1 VNKERAAAGKFSSS
15 GERGDGEMTRQ
26 GGSEDPE
33 PSRLSDPQMWD
44 LMAAWWDQKQGEE
57 GDLWHR
63 LLIEPT
69 FERVIGDVGGLRIL
83 EIACGNGR
91 LARRMARRGAAV
103 TAVDAS
109 EGMLLHARQREA
121 EDPTGTEYHLADA
134 AGLGPLADGSFD
146 LVVAGMA
153 LMDIADAR
161 GALLEAGRAL
171 RVGGR
176 LVASLIHPCFD
187 TGEENSCW
195 VAERYAY
202 ETRVFRKVGRYR
214 ELFEHSAAWRVG
226 EREDPQAVMETPYY
240 HRPLSWYFRAL
251 KAAGLAVTALEEP
264 EPTEEFVAE
273 SSQGAYLREVPLHCV
288 IEARKLGT

>member
-1 VNKERAAAGKFSSS
+1 
-15 GERGDGEMTRQ
+15 MTQQ
-26 GGSEDPE
+26 GGPEDPGL
-33 PSRLSDPQMWD
+33 SRLPDPQIWD
-44 LMAAWWDQKQGEE
+44 RMAAWWDRKQGEE
-57 GDLWHR
+57 GDTWHR
-63 LLIEPT
+63 LLIEPA
-69 FERVIGDVGGLRIL
+69 FERVIGDVGGLRVL

-91 LARRMARRGAAV
+91 LARRMARNGAKV

-109 EGMLLHARQREA
+109 EGMILHARKREVA
-121 EDPTGTEYHLADA
+121 DPTGTEYHLADA
-134 AGLGPLADGSFD
+134 AGLGTLADGSFD

-195 VAERYAY
+195 VVERYAY
-202 ETRVFRKVGRYR
+202 EMRVFRKVGRYR

-226 EREDPQAVMETPYY
+226 GREDPQARMETPYY
-240 HRPLSWYFRAL
+240 HHPLSWYFRAL
-251 KAAGLAVTALEEP
+251 KAADLAVTAFEEP
-264 EPTEEFVAE
+264 EPTEKFIEE
-273 SSQGAYLREVPLHCV
+273 SPQGAYLREVPLHCV
-288 IEARKLGT
+288 IEAHKVETS

>member
-1 VNKERAAAGKFSSS
+1 
-15 GERGDGEMTRQ
+15 MTRR
-26 GGSEDPE
+26 GGCEDPD
-33 PSRLSDPQMWD
+33 SGRLSDPQMWD
-44 LMAAWWDQKQGEE
+44 RMAAWWDRKQGEE
-57 GDLWHR
+57 GDTWHR
-63 LLIEPT
+63 LLIEPA
-69 FERVIGDVGGLRIL
+69 FERVIGDVGGLRVL

-91 LARRMARRGAAV
+91 LARRMARHGAKV

-109 EGMLLHARQREA
+109 EGMVLRARKREA

-134 AGLGPLADGSFD
+134 AGLGTLADGSFD

-153 LMDIADAR
+153 LMDIADAQ

-176 LVASLIHPCFD
+176 LAASMIHPCFD
-187 TGEENSCW
+187 TGEKNSCW

-214 ELFEHSAAWRVG
+214 KPFEHSAAWRVG
-226 EREDPQAVMETPYY
+226 GREDPRAVMETPYY

-264 EPTEEFVAE
+264 EPTGEFVKE

-288 IEARKLGT
+288 IEAYKLGT

>member
-1 VNKERAAAGKFSSS
+1 MAH
-15 GERGDGEMTRQ
+15 Q
-26 GGSEDPE
+26 GRPKDPE
-33 PSRLSDPQMWD
+33 PRHRSDPEMWNQ
-44 LMAAWWDQKQGEE
+44 MAAWWDEKQGEE

-63 LLIEPT
+63 FLIEPA
-69 FERVIGDVGGLRIL
+69 FERVTGDVGGLRVL
-83 EIACGNGR
+83 EVACGNGR
-91 LARRMARRGAAV
+91 LARRMARRGASV

-109 EGMLLHARQREA
+109 EEMILHARQREA
-121 EDPTGTEYHLADA
+121 ENPTGTEYRIADA
-134 AGLGPLADGSFD
+134 ARLGSLADGSFD

-153 LMDIADAR
+153 LMDIADAE

-171 RVGGR
+171 RDGGR
-176 LVASLIHPCFD
+176 LVASMIHPCFD

-214 ELFEHSAAWRVG
+214 ELFEHSAGWRVG
-226 EREDPQAVMETPYY
+226 GQEDPQAVMETPYY

-251 KAAGLAVTALEEP
+251 KAAGLAVSAFEEP

-273 SSQGAYLREVPLHCV
+273 SPQGPYLREIPLHCV
-288 IEARKLGT
+288 IEARKLGA

>member
-1 VNKERAAAGKFSSS
+1 
-15 GERGDGEMTRQ
+15 MTRQ
-26 GGSEDPE
+26 GRSEDPQ
-33 PSRLSDPQMWD
+33 PSGLPDSQMWD
-44 LMAAWWDQKQGEE
+44 RMAAWWDQKQGED

-63 LLIEPT
+63 LLIEPA
-69 FERVIGDVGGLRIL
+69 FERVIRDVRGLRVL

-91 LARRMARRGAAV
+91 LARRMARRGAKV

-109 EGMLLHARQREA
+109 EGMILHAREREA
-121 EDPTGTEYHLADA
+121 KDPTGTEYHLADA
-134 AGLGPLADGSFD
+134 AGLGPLADGSYD

-153 LMDIADAR
+153 LMDIADAE
-161 GALLEAGRAL
+161 GALLEVARAL

-176 LVASLIHPCFD
+176 LVVSLIHPCFD

-202 ETRVFRKVGRYR
+202 ETKVFRKVGRYR

-226 EREDPQAVMETPYY
+226 GREAPRAVMETPYY

-251 KAAGLAVTALEEP
+251 KAAGLAVTAFEEP

-273 SSQGAYLREVPLHCV
+273 SSQGAYLREIPLHCV
-288 IEARKLGT
+288 IEAHKLGT